1 MQRFSSEKHPIAGS
15 ATEDQESVMPEPS
28 EGPRE
33 IPKENKEIK
42 VMGLEKGTIYLQRP
56 IPGANSSGSSAHAA

>member
-1 MQRFSSEKHPIAGS
+1 
-15 ATEDQESVMPEPS
+15 MPEPR

-33 IPKENKEIK
+33 IPKETKEVG

-56 IPGANSSGSSAHAA
+56 IPGAGSSGSSAHAA